1 MVFFATFSMSLIRS
15 CLVTGLFSAAS
26 GITLFQIGTQVMATA
41 SLLPIEAHLQDLQ
54 QILQLHRNAV
64 LAAPPGAGKTTRVP
78 LFLLA
83 QGWLA
88 GRKIILL
95 EPRRL
100 AARTA
105 ARRMA
110 WMMNET
116 VGQTVGYRMR
126 LERKVSPATRIEVV
140 TEGILTRWIQ
150 NDPALTGVGLVIF
163 DEFHERSIHADTGL
177 ALCLDSQEGF
187 RPDLRLLVMSATIDT
202 QAISA
207 LLGNAP
213 IIQAR
218 VSRFPVE
225 TRYCPG
231 PGATGLAASVTGAVL
246 RALREE
252 NGSMLVFL
260 PGIREIR
267 QVCEQLARTGL
278 DASVAVTP
286 LHGGLPG
293 KLQDL
298 AIEPAPSGK
307 RKIVLSTSIAETSLT
322 IEGIR
327 IIIDSGLMRVSK
339 YDIGS
344 GMARL
349 ITQSVNRDTAAQ
361 RRGRAGRLEPGICYR
376 LWSEERHGLLPPHGS
391 PEILNTDLTPL
402 ALEMAAWGIS
412 DPARLSWLDPP
423 PAAAFNQARS
433 LLTRLTALDNQGRI
447 TGHGRQLS
455 GLGLHPR
462 LGHMILKAKPLGLG
476 DLACELAALL
486 EEKDILFLP
495 PDQRDAD
502 LRLRVA
508 ELRALESS
516 SRKVFDGTA
525 AGGSVDRAA
534 CRRVQQTADH
544 LKSRLNCRGS
554 RSSPDACGLLL
565 AFAYPDRVACRRRG
579 DTLRYR
585 LSNGKGACF
594 ANKEPLSAEAF
605 LVAASLDGQEQDAK
619 IFLAAPVSYETLI
632 EHFHEQITEQSRIAW
647 DHGIQA
653 VKARREELFGKA
665 VLKDH
670 PLADPDPSRI
680 AEALCD
686 GIRKEGIRL
695 LPWTRS
701 LRSWQARVMLLRR
714 LHAAEI
720 KWPDVS
726 DEALENTLEDWLSP
740 FIGGIT
746 HGEQLRRIDFSGA
759 LFSALSWKH
768 RQELDLLAP
777 THFTVPSG
785 SRIPI
790 DYDAGDTPV
799 LAVRLQEMFG
809 ATETPAIAAG
819 KLPLLIHLL
828 SPAGRPVQITRD
840 LKSFWAH
847 GYYEVKKDLMGRYP
861 KHHWP
866 DDPLKARA
874 TNRVKKRG

>member
-1 MVFFATFSMSLIRS
+1 LNNAIQT
-15 CLVTGLFSAAS
+15 
-26 GITLFQIGTQVMATA
+26 
-41 SLLPIEAHLQDLQ
+41 LPIESHLPELKR
-54 QILQLHRNAV
+54 ILQEHRNVV
-64 LAAPPGAGKTTRVP
+64 LSAPPGAGKTTRVP
-78 LFLLA
+78 ICLLSE
-83 QGWLA
+83 GWLT

-100 AARTA
+100 AARAA

-110 WMMNET
+110 YLMNEA

-126 LERKVSPATRIEVV
+126 LERKVSAATRIEVV
-140 TEGILTRWIQ
+140 TEGVLTRLIQ

-202 QAISA
+202 KAISA

-213 IIQAR
+213 IVQVQGR
-218 VSRFPVE
+218 QFPVE
-225 TRYCPG
+225 TRYRPG
-231 PGATGLAASVTGAVL
+231 SSALNPAASAAEAVL

-252 NGSMLVFL
+252 SGSILVFL

-267 QVCEQLARTGL
+267 QVHDRLTLAKL
-278 DASVAVTP
+278 DSSMVVAP
-286 LHGGLPG
+286 LYGGLPG

-298 AIEPAPSGK
+298 AIEPSPIGM

-327 IIIDSGLMRVSK
+327 IVIDSGLMRVSR
-339 YDIGS
+339 YDVGS

-349 ITQSVNRDTAAQ
+349 ITIPVNRDTATQ

-376 LWSEERHGLLPPHGS
+376 LWSEERHRMLPAHGS

-402 ALEMAAWGIS
+402 TLELAAWGIS

-423 PAAAFNQARS
+423 PPAAFHQARM
-433 LLTRLTALDNQGRI
+433 LLTRLGALDARGQI
-447 TGHGRQLS
+447 TGHGKQLS
-455 GLGLHPR
+455 AIGLHPR
-462 LGHMILKAKPLGLG
+462 LGHMICNGKPLGLG
-476 DLACELAALL
+476 NLACELAALL

-495 PDQRDAD
+495 PGQRDAD

-508 ELRALESS
+508 ELRNLEKG
-516 SRKVFDGTA
+516 SRRMA
-525 AGGSVDRAA
+525 SEGGADNLTVDIAA
-534 CRRVQQTADH
+534 CRRVQKTADH
-544 LKSRLNCRGS
+544 LKSRLDCQEPPAS
-554 RSSPDACGLLL
+554 LDACGLLL
-565 AFAYPDRVACRRRG
+565 AFAYPDRLACRRPG
-579 DTLRYR
+579 ETLRYR
-585 LSNGKGACF
+585 LSNGRGAYF
-594 ANKEPLSAEAF
+594 ADMEPLSAETY
-605 LVAASLDGQEQDAK
+605 LVAASLDGEQQEAK

-632 EHFHEQITEQSRIAW
+632 GHFPEQITEQSQIVW
-647 DHGIQA
+647 DHRSQA
-653 VKARREELFGKA
+653 VRARREVLFGKS
-665 VLKDH
+665 VLKDF
-670 PLADPDPSRI
+670 PLTKPDPSRI

-686 GIRKEGIRL
+686 GIRQEGIHM
-695 LPWTRS
+695 LPWTQP
-701 LRSWQARVMLLRR
+701 LRAWQARVLLLRR
-714 LHAAEI
+714 LNAAGLE
-720 KWPDVS
+720 WPDVS
-726 DEALENTLEDWLSP
+726 DETLANALEDWLLP
-740 FIGGIT
+740 YLDGILR
-746 HGEQLRRIDFSGA
+746 GEHLKRIDLSSA
-759 LFSALSWKH
+759 LFAILSWKH
-768 RQELDLLAP
+768 RQDLDTLAP

-790 DYDAGDTPV
+790 DYTTGDTPV

-828 SPAGRPVQITRD
+828 SPAGRPVQITSD

-866 DDPLKARA
+866 DDPLTAQA
-874 TNRVKKRG
+874 TNRIKRKG